1 MTQRRLSPEQVLP
14 RSLATA
20 VAELTTWFV
29 IGGHA
34 VRCFCPYRPSRDVDF
49 GVRDAKSLDGLISQL
64 SRTGEIE
71 LADRSKTTANL
82 RWNDIDVSIFV
93 LPHLAPHAVDRTLDV
108 TGVLG
113 TKLHAILDRGT
124 RRDFFDVYVTL
135 QHHQLGICECLRAIR
150 IVYAQ
155 DVNDQLLLRALTYFD
170 DAELEPKLPGEG
182 RNDWTT
188 VKAFFLSAVGAL
200 LVPPHPKLAIQ
211 KRVVDV
217 SRIRTRRRPVTR
229 AMRSK
234 K

>member
-1 MTQRRLSPEQVLP
+1 MTERLSPVQVIP
-14 RSLATA
+14 HSLAVA
-20 VAELTTWFV
+20 VDDLATWFV

-49 GVRDAKSLDGLISQL
+49 GVRDAKSLDGLLAQL
-64 SRTGEIE
+64 SRTGDVE
-71 LADRSKTTANL
+71 LANRSKTTADL
-82 RWNDIDVSIFV
+82 RWNGIDVSIFV
-93 LPHLAPHAVDRTLDV
+93 LPHLVPHAVDRSLDV
-108 TGVLG
+108 IGVLG

-135 QHHQLGICECLRAIR
+135 QHHQLGIVECLRAIR
-150 IVYAQ
+150 TVYAQ

-182 RNDWTT
+182 RRDWAT
-188 VKAFFLSAVGAL
+188 VKTFFLSAVGAL

-217 SRIRTRRRPVTR
+217 SQPPASKPRGRRRPTR
-229 AMRSK
+229 QR
-234 K
+234 